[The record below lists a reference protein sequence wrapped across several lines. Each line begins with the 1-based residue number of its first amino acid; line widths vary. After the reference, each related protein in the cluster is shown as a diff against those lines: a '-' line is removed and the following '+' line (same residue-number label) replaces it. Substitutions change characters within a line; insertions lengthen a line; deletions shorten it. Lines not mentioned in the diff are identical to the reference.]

1 MIISFYSIHF
11 PYELPNEALLVSC
24 LLELW
29 SSPYLPNQTK
39 MYSILCH
46 KNYTVAITNLQ
57 GQESFEVLLGF
68 LEFSLEFSSFK

>member
-11 PYELPNEALLVSC
+11 PYKLPNEALLVSC

-29 SSPYLPNQTK
+29 SFPYLPNQTK
-39 MYSILCH
+39 MYSILCYT
-46 KNYTVAITNLQ
+46 NYTVAITNLQ